1 MFIKIHIGVVVLKI
15 LFRLKFH
22 WSSQLHP
29 HAFGTTRTP
38 IECGRNQR
46 SFDLWWYFRSRP
58 QGEAMSVS
66 FQLLIE
72 DYNDLNTLEQCKL
85 MFITTN
91 REQKSLFLLWRWSEF
106 LLSSLPLIKAG
117 VYHIDPV
124 WWQIVGGSQW
134 SIMNSF
140 YTIVYIIFNNYI
152 IKLKRQLW

>member
-1 MFIKIHIGVVVLKI
+1 MSSSLKYCFVSNFIGQASYTLMHSELLEHPLSVEEIRGV
-15 LFRLKFH
+15 
-22 WSSQLHP
+22 STS
-29 HAFGTTRTP
+29 G
-38 IECGRNQR
+38 G
-46 SFDLWWYFRSRP
+46 YFRSRP

-72 DYNDLNTLEQCKL
+72 DYNDLNTLEQCNL
-85 MFITTN
+85 IFITTN

-106 LLSSLPLIKAG
+106 LLSSMPLIKTG
-117 VYHIDPV
+117 VYHNDPV